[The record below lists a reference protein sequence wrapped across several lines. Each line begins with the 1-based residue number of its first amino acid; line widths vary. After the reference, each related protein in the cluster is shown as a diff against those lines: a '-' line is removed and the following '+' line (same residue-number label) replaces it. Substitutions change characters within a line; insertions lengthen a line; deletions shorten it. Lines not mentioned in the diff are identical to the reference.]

1 MPETNLNYPI
11 PHSQTS
17 TRPQRF
23 LAACR
28 RQPVDATP
36 VWLMRQ
42 AGRYMVEYR
51 TLRQRYTILEIIKTP
66 ELACAVTMQPIDAFD
81 LDAAIIFADILP
93 PLEGMG
99 LSLEF
104 VKGEGP
110 LIHNP
115 VRTPADVAALTV
127 RPPQEAL
134 WFTLDAIGLA
144 RKELDNRGL
153 PLIGFSG
160 APFTLAA
167 YAVEGGGSKNHVR
180 VKSLMMS
187 DPAAWRQLMEKLSQ
201 VVGDYLLA
209 QAQAGAQ
216 VLQVFDSWV
225 GQLSPDDYR
234 THVLP
239 YSRRAIEIARAA
251 GVPIIHFGT
260 DTAGLL
266 PLILKELDDI
276 SWKIGS
282 TQISVRNLI
291 EGTVTAVLVLMLV
304 LWLSAALESRLL
316 KGATD
321 NISIRK
327 MAANALRALLLFV
340 GLMFALSAAGIDLTA
355 LGVLGGALGV
365 GIGFGLQKLA
375 ANYISGFVIL
385 AERSM
390 RIGDMVKVDT
400 FEGRITD
407 ITTRYTVI
415 RALNGRE
422 SIVPNEMMIT
432 QRVENS
438 SLADPKVALTTMV
451 QVAYGTDL
459 DALMPELSAAVAA
472 VPRVLDEPMPAVQLS
487 NFAADG
493 LELTIAFWIGD
504 PDKGQGNVRSEV
516 NLALLRKLTQAGVE
530 IPFPQRVL
538 HQAAGAVL
546 EAARPA
552 STPPTPA
559 TGPTPAP

>member
-1 MPETNLNYPI
+1 M
-11 PHSQTS
+11 SQ
-17 TRPQRF
+17 
-23 LAACR
+23 A
-28 RQPVDATP
+28 
-36 VWLMRQ
+36 MRADDLGQ
-42 AGRYMVEYR
+42 
-51 TLRQRYTILEIIKTP
+51 L
-66 ELACAVTMQPIDAFD
+66 IDALLKPSTLSELGLTLGCLGVAWLLVRLVRGADTHEDSIWFGQRIVD
-81 LDAAIIFADILP
+81 GVFFPLLALLLALGVRWGLIMQGLPAALFKLVVPILV
-93 PLEGMG
+93 
-99 LSLEF
+99 SLA
-104 VKGEGP
+104 V
-110 LIHNP
+110 I
-115 VRTPADVAALTV
+115 RLTV
-127 RPPQEAL
+127 RVLRSAFP
-134 WFTLDAIGLA
+134 T
-144 RKELDNRGL
+144 
-153 PLIGFSG
+153 S
-160 APFTLAA
+160 
-167 YAVEGGGSKNHVR
+167 
-180 VKSLMMS
+180 
-187 DPAAWRQLMEKLSQ
+187 QLMR
-201 VVGDYLLA
+201 VVERS
-209 QAQAGAQ
+209 
-216 VLQVFDSWV
+216 VSWV
-225 GQLSPDDYR
+225 AWLGM
-234 THVLP
+234 VLW
-239 YSRRAIEIARAA
+239 
-251 GVPIIHFGT
+251 VT
-260 DTAGLL
+260 GLL